1 MDCWTPHDGTIAS
14 LHNTVLF
21 GVEPLSKHREVSW
34 MVGLLTMAPS
44 RHFTTLFSSV
54 WNLFQSIGKC
64 HGLLGSSRWHHR
76 VIAQHCSLR
85 CGSSLKHRVVSWIV
99 GLLTMAPSRH
109 CTTLFASVWNLFKSI
124 GWCHGLLGSSRWHH
138 RVIAQH
144 CSLRCG
150 SSLKASGGVM
160 DCWAP
165 HEGTIA
171 SLHNI
176 VRFGVEAL

>member
-1 MDCWTPHDGTIAS
+1 
-14 LHNTVLF
+14 
-21 GVEPLSKHREVSW
+21 
-34 MVGLLTMAPS
+34 MAPS
-44 RHFTTLFSSV
+44 RHCTTLFSSV
-54 WNLFQSIGKC
+54 WNLFKSIGWC
-64 HGLLGSSRWHHR
+64 HELLGSSRWHHR

-85 CGSSLKHRVVSWIV
+85 CGTSLKASGGVMDCWAPHDGTIASLHNTVLFGVEPLKKHRVVSWIV

-109 CTTLFASVWNLFKSI
+109 CTTLFASVWKLFKSI
-124 GWCHGLLGSSRWHH
+124 GWCHGLLDSSRWHH

-150 SSLKASGGVM
+150 TSLKASGGVM
-160 DCWAP
+160 NCWGP
-165 HEGTIA
+165 HDGTIA